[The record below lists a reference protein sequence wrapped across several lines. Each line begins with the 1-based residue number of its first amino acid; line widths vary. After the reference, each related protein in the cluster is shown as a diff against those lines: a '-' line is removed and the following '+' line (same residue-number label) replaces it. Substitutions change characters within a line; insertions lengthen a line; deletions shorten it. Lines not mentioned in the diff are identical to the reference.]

1 VRHGAVG
8 EDGDHVRQATAGQ
21 ERRDI
26 DSHRDSLPAPARHK
40 GRGWDVDVSQKAAS
54 GTLIQGVTIEEIGE
68 RGTEILRLLQ
78 LQ

>member
-1 VRHGAVG
+1 VKTATTFDRPPLAGSVG
-8 EDGDHVRQATAGQ
+8 TSTAIGTAC
-21 ERRDI
+21 
-26 DSHRDSLPAPARHK
+26 PPPARHK